1 MKAFWVELGSH
12 FRRLFVSAPG
22 RCAAGAVV
30 SSVLSVPLWLIH
42 LRNRRNLRLH
52 SFLMPVL
59 RDVTVLVAALS
70 VLPGATGRAT
80 SVPAATSFRVSI
92 RVDAGRSLGPLRPVW
107 RFFGADE
114 PNYAYLPD
122 GERLIGELGALR
134 PGEVYFRAHNLLTT
148 GDGTPGLKWGSTN
161 AYREDERGKPVYDW
175 TILDRIFD
183 TYLKHGVRP
192 YVEVGFMPKA
202 LSTKPEPY
210 QFTWTPTAKY
220 NEIFLGWTQ
229 PPTDYRK
236 WGDLVHAWAA
246 HAVARYGATEVNRW
260 YWETWNEPN
269 IGYWSGTPEEFQALH
284 DVAIDAVR
292 RALPTARVGGPDVAG
307 DGGAFTRAFLEHVL
321 RGTNHATGGQGTPL
335 DFVSF
340 HAKGKPTFVD
350 GHVRMGIAAQLS
362 TIDAGFGLI
371 ASYPELK
378 QTPIVIGESDPDGC
392 AACQGAQLGY
402 RNSTVYA
409 SYTADAIARTL
420 DLADRRGVNLEGAL
434 TWAFEFEGAPLF
446 AGFRALAT
454 GPVDL
459 PVLNVFRMLG
469 RMGAERISATSDGAV
484 PLETMMR
491 DGVRARAD
499 VAALA
504 SRDAARVTIL
514 AWHYHDDDVAGP
526 DAATTIRVSGLPADL
541 RRVRVQRVM
550 LDATNGNTFTAAHPD
565 AAELDRLRTASVL
578 PERADDATVSD
589 RSAVLHVVLPRHA
602 VSLVVLSW

>member
-1 MKAFWVELGSH
+1 MLRYLWERACSTRTGT
-12 FRRLFVSAPG
+12 
-22 RCAAGAVV
+22 VV
-30 SSVLSVPLWLIH
+30 
-42 LRNRRNLRLH
+42 
-52 SFLMPVL
+52 PVC
-59 RDVTVLVAALS
+59 LVAIGGFYAS
-70 VLPGATGRAT
+70 
-80 SVPAATSFRVSI
+80 PAQAPRPSSFPVTI
-92 RVDAGRSLGPLRPVW
+92 RVDAGRSVGPLRPIW

-161 AYREDERGKPVYDW
+161 AYREDEHGRPIYDW

-192 YVEVGFMPKA
+192 YVEIGFMPKA
-202 LSTKPEPY
+202 LSRKPEPY

-220 NEIFLGWTQ
+220 NEIFLGWTS
-229 PPTDYRK
+229 PPTDYPK
-236 WGDLVHAWAA
+236 WGALVHAWVD
-246 HAVARYGATEVNRW
+246 HAVSRYGATEVNRW

-269 IGYWSGTPEEFQALH
+269 IGYWSGTPEEFQQLH
-284 DVAIDAVR
+284 DVATDAVR
-292 RALPTARVGGPDVAG
+292 GALPTARVGGPDVAG
-307 DGGAFTRAFLEHVL
+307 DGGDFTRAFLDHVVH
-321 RGTNHATGGQGTPL
+321 GTNHATAGQGTPL

-362 TIDAGFGLI
+362 TIDTGFGII
-371 ASYPELK
+371 ASVPELK
-378 QTPIVIGESDPDGC
+378 QIPIVIGESDPDGC
-392 AACQGAQLGY
+392 AACQGPQLGY

-420 DLADRRGVNLEGAL
+420 DLAERRGVNLQGAL

-459 PVLNVFRMLG
+459 PVLNVFRMLA
-469 RMGAERISATSDGAV
+469 RMGADRVSVASDGAV

-491 DGVRARAD
+491 DGVKARAD
-499 VAALA
+499 VSALA
-504 SRDAARVTIL
+504 SRDARRVTIL

-526 DAATTIRVSGLPADL
+526 KAETTIRVTGLPADL
-541 RRVRVQRVM
+541 RRVKVRRTS
-550 LDATNGNTFTAAHPD
+550 LDATHGNAFTAWSRMGSPAKPD
-565 AAELDRLRTASVL
+565 DRQLEALRTAAALADASFEAVVSAGTASVRL
-578 PERADDATVSD
+578 PLA
-589 RSAVLHVVLPRHA
+589 RHDVA
-602 VSLVVLSW
+602 LVVLDW

>member
-1 MKAFWVELGSH
+1 M
-12 FRRLFVSAPG
+12 
-22 RCAAGAVV
+22 
-30 SSVLSVPLWLIH
+30 SVL
-42 LRNRRNLRLH
+42 RNA
-52 SFLMPVL
+52 
-59 RDVTVLVAALS
+59 AALI
-70 VLPGATGRAT
+70 GAIFVVQGAAGRAT
-80 SVPAATSFRVSI
+80 SVPAAASFRVSI
-92 RVDAGRSLGPLRPVW
+92 HVDAGQSLGPLRPVW

-122 GERLIGELGALR
+122 GERLIRELGALK
-134 PGEVYFRAHNLLTT
+134 PGDVYFRAHNLLTT

-161 AYREDERGKPVYDW
+161 AYREDPSGKPIYDW
-175 TILDRIFD
+175 TIIDRIFD

-192 YVEVGFMPKA
+192 YVEIGFMPKA

-246 HAVARYGATEVNRW
+246 HAVARYGASEVNRW

-269 IGYWSGTPEEFQALH
+269 IGYWSGTPEEFQKLH
-284 DVAIDAVR
+284 DVATDAVR

-307 DGGAFTRAFLEHVL
+307 DGGAFARAFFEHAL
-321 RGTNHATGGQGTPL
+321 RGANHATGGQGTPL

-340 HAKGKPTFVD
+340 HAKGKPTSVD

-362 TIDAGFGLI
+362 TIDTGFGLI

-392 AACQGAQLGY
+392 AACQGPQLGY

-454 GPVDL
+454 GSLDL
-459 PVLNVFRMLG
+459 PVLNVFRMLSL
-469 RMGAERISATSDGAV
+469 MDAERIAVQSDGAV
-484 PLETMMR
+484 PLDMIVK
-491 DGVRARAD
+491 DGVRDRAD
-499 VAALA
+499 VSALA
-504 SRDAARVTIL
+504 SRGARRVTVL

-526 DAATTIRVSGLPADL
+526 SAEVGLDIGGLPENL
-541 RRVRVQRVM
+541 SSCRVRRLAV
-550 LDATNGNTFTAAHPD
+550 DSDHGNAFTAWQRMGSPAQPS
-565 AAELDRLRTASVL
+565 AAELDALRRAAAAMSVDAGQTA
-578 PERADDATVSD
+578 AVSGS
-589 RSAVLHVVLPRHA
+589 RTRIPLVLPRHA
-602 VSLVVLSW
+602 VSLVTVEW

>member
-1 MKAFWVELGSH
+1 M
-12 FRRLFVSAPG
+12 
-22 RCAAGAVV
+22 
-30 SSVLSVPLWLIH
+30 SVL
-42 LRNRRNLRLH
+42 RNA
-52 SFLMPVL
+52 
-59 RDVTVLVAALS
+59 AALI
-70 VLPGATGRAT
+70 GAIFVVQGAAGRAT
-80 SVPAATSFRVSI
+80 SVPAAASFRVSI
-92 RVDAGRSLGPLRPVW
+92 HVDAGQSLGPLRPVW

-122 GERLIGELGALR
+122 GERLIRELGALK
-134 PGEVYFRAHNLLTT
+134 PGDVYFRAHNLLTT

-161 AYREDERGKPVYDW
+161 AYREDPSGKPIYDW
-175 TILDRIFD
+175 TIIDRIFD
-183 TYLKHGVRP
+183 TYLKGGVRP
-192 YVEVGFMPKA
+192 YVEIGFMPKA

-246 HAVARYGATEVNRW
+246 HAVARYGASEVNRW

-269 IGYWSGTPEEFQALH
+269 IGYWSGTPEEFQKLH
-284 DVAIDAVR
+284 DVATDAVR

-307 DGGAFTRAFLEHVL
+307 DGGAFARAFFEHAL
-321 RGTNHATGGQGTPL
+321 RGANHATGGQGTPL

-340 HAKGKPTFVD
+340 HAKGKPTSVD

-362 TIDAGFGLI
+362 TIDTGFGLI

-392 AACQGAQLGY
+392 AACQGPQLGY

-454 GPVDL
+454 GSLDL
-459 PVLNVFRMLG
+459 PVLNVFRMLSL
-469 RMGAERISATSDGAV
+469 MDAERIAVQSDGAV
-484 PLETMMR
+484 PLDMIVK
-491 DGVRARAD
+491 DGVRDRAD
-499 VAALA
+499 VSALA
-504 SRDAARVTIL
+504 SRGARRVTVL

-526 DAATTIRVSGLPADL
+526 SAEVGLDIGGLPENL
-541 RRVRVQRVM
+541 SSCRVRRLAV
-550 LDATNGNTFTAAHPD
+550 DSDHGNAFTAWQRMGSPAQPS
-565 AAELDRLRTASVL
+565 AAELDALRRAAAAMSVDAGQTA
-578 PERADDATVSD
+578 AVSGS
-589 RSAVLHVVLPRHA
+589 RTRIPLVLPRHA
-602 VSLVVLSW
+602 VSLVTVEW

>member
-1 MKAFWVELGSH
+1 MK
-12 FRRLFVSAPG
+12 
-22 RCAAGAVV
+22 
-30 SSVLSVPLWLIH
+30 
-42 LRNRRNLRLH
+42 
-52 SFLMPVL
+52 
-59 RDVTVLVAALS
+59 
-70 VLPGATGRAT
+70 
-80 SVPAATSFRVSI
+80 
-92 RVDAGRSLGPLRPVW
+92 
-107 RFFGADE
+107 
-114 PNYAYLPD
+114 
-122 GERLIGELGALR
+122 

-161 AYREDERGKPVYDW
+161 AYREDQSGKPIYDW

-192 YVEVGFMPKA
+192 YVEIGFMPKA

-269 IGYWSGTPEEFQALH
+269 IGYWSGTPEEFQKLH
-284 DVAIDAVR
+284 DVATDAVR

-307 DGGAFTRAFLEHVL
+307 DGGAFTRAFLEHAL

-340 HAKGKPTFVD
+340 HAKGKPTSVD

-362 TIDAGFGLI
+362 TIDTGFGLI

-392 AACQGAQLGY
+392 AACQGPQLGY

-454 GPVDL
+454 GSLDL
-459 PVLNVFRMLG
+459 PVLNVFRMLS
-469 RMGAERISATSDGAV
+469 RMGAERIAVQSDGAV
-484 PLETMMR
+484 PLDTIVK
-491 DGVRARAD
+491 DGVRDRAD
-499 VAALA
+499 VSALA
-504 SRDAARVTIL
+504 SRDATHVTVL

-526 DAATTIRVSGLPADL
+526 DADTTIRVSGLPVDL
-541 RRVRVQRVM
+541 RRVKVHRLL
-550 LDATNGNTFTAAHPD
+550 LDATHGNAFTAWRQMGSPAR
-565 AAELDRLRTASVL
+565 LDEQQVARLRAASALVDM
-578 PERADDATVSD
+578 PSDGVVTGGTATV
-589 RSAVLHVVLPRHA
+589 RLPLARHA
-602 VSLVVLSW
+602 VALILLEW

>member
-1 MKAFWVELGSH
+1 M
-12 FRRLFVSAPG
+12 
-22 RCAAGAVV
+22 
-30 SSVLSVPLWLIH
+30 SVL
-42 LRNRRNLRLH
+42 RNA
-52 SFLMPVL
+52 
-59 RDVTVLVAALS
+59 AALI
-70 VLPGATGRAT
+70 GAIFVVQGAAGRAT
-80 SVPAATSFRVSI
+80 SVPAAASFRVSI
-92 RVDAGRSLGPLRPVW
+92 HVDAGQSLGPLRPVW

-122 GERLIGELGALR
+122 GERLIRELGALK
-134 PGEVYFRAHNLLTT
+134 PGDVYFRAHNLLTT

-161 AYREDERGKPVYDW
+161 AYREDPSGKPIYDW
-175 TILDRIFD
+175 TIIDRIFD

-192 YVEVGFMPKA
+192 YVEIGFMPKA

-246 HAVARYGATEVNRW
+246 HAVARYGASEVNRW

-269 IGYWSGTPEEFQALH
+269 IGYWSGTPEEFQKLH
-284 DVAIDAVR
+284 DVATDAVR

-307 DGGAFTRAFLEHVL
+307 DGGAFARAFFEHAL
-321 RGTNHATGGQGTPL
+321 RGANHATGGQGTPL

-340 HAKGKPTFVD
+340 HAKGKPTSVD

-362 TIDAGFGLI
+362 TIDTGFGLI

-392 AACQGAQLGY
+392 AACQGPQLGY

-454 GPVDL
+454 GSLDL
-459 PVLNVFRMLG
+459 PVLNVFRMLSL
-469 RMGAERISATSDGAV
+469 MDAERIAVQSDGAV
-484 PLETMMR
+484 PLDMIVK
-491 DGVRARAD
+491 DGVRDRAD
-499 VAALA
+499 VSALA
-504 SRDAARVTIL
+504 SRGARRVTVL

-526 DAATTIRVSGLPADL
+526 SAEVGLDIGGLPENL
-541 RRVRVQRVM
+541 SSCRVRRLAV
-550 LDATNGNTFTAAHPD
+550 DSNHGNAFTAWQRMGSPAQPS
-565 AAELDRLRTASVL
+565 AAELDALRRAAAAMSVDAGQTA
-578 PERADDATVSD
+578 AVSGS
-589 RSAVLHVVLPRHA
+589 RTRIPLVLPRHA
-602 VSLVVLSW
+602 VSLVTVEW

>member
-1 MKAFWVELGSH
+1 
-12 FRRLFVSAPG
+12 
-22 RCAAGAVV
+22 
-30 SSVLSVPLWLIH
+30 
-42 LRNRRNLRLH
+42 
-52 SFLMPVL
+52 VL
-59 RDVTVLVAALS
+59 RDLTVVIAGLLVLAGGAGHAAAPATTSTFPVT
-70 VLPGATGRAT
+70 
-80 SVPAATSFRVSI
+80 I
-92 RVDAGRSLGPLRPVW
+92 RVDAGAPLGRLEPVW

-122 GERLIGELGALR
+122 GERLIGELGALK
-134 PGEVYFRAHNLLTT
+134 PGAVYFRAHNLLTT

-161 AYREDERGKPVYDW
+161 AYREDESGKPIYDW

-246 HAVARYGATEVNRW
+246 HAVSRYGATEVNRW

-269 IGYWSGTPEEFQALH
+269 IGYWSGTPEEFQRLH
-284 DVAIDAVR
+284 DVATDAVR

-307 DGGAFTRAFLEHVL
+307 DGGAFTRAFLDHAIH
-321 RGTNHATGGQGTPL
+321 GTNGATGGQGTPL

-362 TIDAGFGLI
+362 TIDTGFGLI

-392 AACQGAQLGY
+392 AACQGPQLGY

-409 SYTADAIARTL
+409 SYTAAVMTRAL
-420 DLADRRGVNLEGAL
+420 DLAARRGVNLEGAL

-454 GPVDL
+454 GPIDL
-459 PVLNVFRMLG
+459 PVLTVFRMLS
-469 RMGAERISATSDGAV
+469 RMGAERISVTSDGAV
-484 PLETMMR
+484 PLDTMLR
-491 DGVRARAD
+491 DGVRGGAD
-499 VAALA
+499 VDALA
-504 SRDAARVTIL
+504 SRDARRVAIL

-526 DAATTIRVSGLPADL
+526 KAETTIRVTGLPVEL
-541 RRVRVQRVM
+541 RQVTVRRMQLDAAHGNAFTAWKQMGSPARPDQQQLAALQAASTLVDVTTESAVSAGVASVRVPM
-550 LDATNGNTFTAAHPD
+550 A
-565 AAELDRLRTASVL
+565 
-578 PERADDATVSD
+578 
-589 RSAVLHVVLPRHA
+589 RHDVA
-602 VSLVVLSW
+602 LVVFEW

>member
-1 MKAFWVELGSH
+1 M
-12 FRRLFVSAPG
+12 
-22 RCAAGAVV
+22 
-30 SSVLSVPLWLIH
+30 SVL
-42 LRNRRNLRLH
+42 RYA
-52 SFLMPVL
+52 
-59 RDVTVLVAALS
+59 TVVVAAFSILY
-70 VLPGATGRAT
+70 GTAGRAA
-80 SVPAATSFRVSI
+80 SVPAATPFRVSI
-92 RVDAGRSLGPLRPVW
+92 HVDAGRSLGPLRPVW

-122 GERLIGELGALR
+122 GERLIGELGALK

-161 AYREDERGKPVYDW
+161 AYREDQSGKPIYDW
-175 TILDRIFD
+175 TIVDRIFD

-229 PPTDYRK
+229 PPTDDRK

-246 HAVARYGATEVNRW
+246 HAVARYGAAEVNRW

-269 IGYWSGTPEEFQALH
+269 IGYWSGTPEEFQKLH
-284 DVAIDAVR
+284 DVATDAVR

-307 DGGAFTRAFLEHVL
+307 DGGAFTRAFFEHAV
-321 RGTNHATGGQGTPL
+321 RGTNYATGGQGTPL

-362 TIDAGFGLI
+362 TIDTGFGLI

-392 AACQGAQLGY
+392 AACQGPQLGY

-454 GPVDL
+454 GSLDL
-459 PVLNVFRMLG
+459 PVLNVFRMLSL
-469 RMGAERISATSDGAV
+469 MGAERIAVQSDGAV
-484 PLETMMR
+484 PLDTIVKE
-491 DGVRARAD
+491 GVRDRAD
-499 VAALA
+499 VSALA
-504 SRDAARVTIL
+504 SRGARSVTVL
-514 AWHYHDDDVAGP
+514 AWHYHDDDEAGP
-526 DAATTIRVSGLPADL
+526 SAEARLDLRGLPGNL
-541 RRVRVQRVM
+541 SSCSVRRYV
-550 LDATNGNTFTAAHPD
+550 LDGHHGNAFTAWQRMGSPAHPE
-565 AAELDRLRTASVL
+565 AAQLDRLRMSSVL
-578 PERADDATVSD
+578 PELVEKATVSNG
-589 RSAVLHVVLPRHA
+589 SATIRFELQRHA
-602 VSLVVLSW
+602 VSLVVFSW

>member
-1 MKAFWVELGSH
+1 
-12 FRRLFVSAPG
+12 
-22 RCAAGAVV
+22 
-30 SSVLSVPLWLIH
+30 
-42 LRNRRNLRLH
+42 
-52 SFLMPVL
+52 MPVL
-59 RDVTVLVAALS
+59 RDVTVLVAALF
-70 VLPGATGRAT
+70 VLHGEGGHAAPRA
-80 SVPAATSFRVSI
+80 AASTSFPVTI
-92 RVDAGRSLGPLRPVW
+92 RVDAAQSLGPLRPVW

-122 GERLIGELGALR
+122 GERLMGELGALK

-161 AYREDERGKPVYDW
+161 AYREDQSGKPIYDW

-192 YVEVGFMPKA
+192 YVEIGFMPKA

-246 HAVARYGATEVNRW
+246 HAVSRYGASEVNRW

-269 IGYWSGTPEEFQALH
+269 IGYWSGTPEEFQTLH
-284 DVAIDAVR
+284 DAATDAVR

-321 RGTNHATGGQGTPL
+321 RGANHATGGQGTPL

-340 HAKGKPTFVD
+340 HAKGKPTSVD

-362 TIDAGFGLI
+362 TIDTGFGLI
-371 ASYPELK
+371 AGYPELK

-392 AACQGAQLGY
+392 AACQGPQLGY

-454 GPVDL
+454 GSLDL
-459 PVLNVFRMLG
+459 PVLNVFRMLSL
-469 RMGAERISATSDGAV
+469 MGAERIAVQSDGAV
-484 PLETMMR
+484 PLDTIVK
-491 DGVRARAD
+491 DGVRDRAD
-499 VAALA
+499 VSALA
-504 SRDAARVTIL
+504 SRGARRVTVL

-526 DAATTIRVSGLPADL
+526 SAQVGLDIVGLPANL
-541 RRVRVQRVM
+541 SSCRVRRLAV
-550 LDATNGNTFTAAHPD
+550 DSNHGNAFTAWQRMGSPARPN
-565 AAELDRLRTASVL
+565 AAELDALRRAAAQMSV
-578 PERADDATVSD
+578 DAGQTVTVSGS
-589 RSAVLHVVLPRHA
+589 RTHIRLALPRHA
-602 VSLVVLSW
+602 VSLVTVEW

>member
-1 MKAFWVELGSH
+1 
-12 FRRLFVSAPG
+12 
-22 RCAAGAVV
+22 
-30 SSVLSVPLWLIH
+30 
-42 LRNRRNLRLH
+42 
-52 SFLMPVL
+52 MPVL
-59 RDVTVLVAALS
+59 RDATVLIAALF
-70 VLPGATGRAT
+70 VLHGEAGHAAPRA
-80 SVPAATSFRVSI
+80 AASTSFPVTI
-92 RVDAGRSLGPLRPVW
+92 HVDAGRSLGPLRPVW

-122 GERLIGELGALR
+122 GERLMGELGALK
-134 PGEVYFRAHNLLTT
+134 PGDVYFRAHNLLTT

-161 AYREDERGKPVYDW
+161 AYREDESGKPIYDW

-192 YVEVGFMPKA
+192 YVEIGFMPKA

-246 HAVARYGATEVNRW
+246 HAVARYGVTEVNRW

-269 IGYWSGTPEEFQALH
+269 IGYWSGTPEEFQKLH
-284 DVAIDAVR
+284 DAATDAVR

-307 DGGAFTRAFLEHVL
+307 DGGAFTRAFFEHAL

-362 TIDAGFGLI
+362 TIDTGFGLI

-392 AACQGAQLGY
+392 AACQGPQLGY

-454 GPVDL
+454 GSLDL
-459 PVLNVFRMLG
+459 PVLNVFRMLS
-469 RMGAERISATSDGAV
+469 RMGPERVSATSDGAV

-504 SRDAARVTIL
+504 SRDATRVTVF
-514 AWHYHDDDVAGP
+514 AWHYHDDDVGGP
-526 DAATTIRVSGLPADL
+526 DADTTIRVSGLPLDL
-541 RRVRVQRVM
+541 RQVKVHRVL
-550 LDATNGNTFTAAHPD
+550 LDAAHGNAFTAWRLMGSPARPD
-565 AAELDRLRTASVL
+565 DQQIARIRAASALVDMPADGVVTGGTVTVRLPLA
-578 PERADDATVSD
+578 
-589 RSAVLHVVLPRHA
+589 RHA
-602 VSLVVLSW
+602 VSLILLEW

>member
-1 MKAFWVELGSH
+1 M
-12 FRRLFVSAPG
+12 
-22 RCAAGAVV
+22 
-30 SSVLSVPLWLIH
+30 SVL
-42 LRNRRNLRLH
+42 RNA
-52 SFLMPVL
+52 
-59 RDVTVLVAALS
+59 AALI
-70 VLPGATGRAT
+70 GAIFVVQGAAGRAT
-80 SVPAATSFRVSI
+80 SVPAAASFRVSI
-92 RVDAGRSLGPLRPVW
+92 HVDAGQSLGPLRPVW

-122 GERLIGELGALR
+122 GERLIRELGALK
-134 PGEVYFRAHNLLTT
+134 PGDVYFRAHNLLTT

-161 AYREDERGKPVYDW
+161 AYREDPSGKAIYDW
-175 TILDRIFD
+175 TIIDRIFD

-192 YVEVGFMPKA
+192 YVEIGFMPKA

-210 QFTWTPTAKY
+210 QFTWTPTARY

-246 HAVARYGATEVNRW
+246 HAVARYGASEVNRW

-269 IGYWSGTPEEFQALH
+269 IGYWSGTPEEFQKLH
-284 DVAIDAVR
+284 DVATDAVR

-307 DGGAFTRAFLEHVL
+307 DGGAFARAFFEHAL
-321 RGTNHATGGQGTPL
+321 RGANHATGGQGTPL

-340 HAKGKPTFVD
+340 HAKGKPTSVD

-362 TIDAGFGLI
+362 TIDTGFGLI

-392 AACQGAQLGY
+392 AACQGPQLGY

-454 GPVDL
+454 GSLDL
-459 PVLNVFRMLG
+459 PVLNVFRMLSL
-469 RMGAERISATSDGAV
+469 MDAERIAVQSDGAV
-484 PLETMMR
+484 PLDMIVK
-491 DGVRARAD
+491 DGVRDRAD
-499 VAALA
+499 VSALA
-504 SRDAARVTIL
+504 SRGARRVTVL

-526 DAATTIRVSGLPADL
+526 SAEVGLDIGGLPQNL
-541 RRVRVQRVM
+541 SSCRVRRLAV
-550 LDATNGNTFTAAHPD
+550 DSDHGNAFTAWQRMGSPAQPS
-565 AAELDRLRTASVL
+565 AAELDALRRAAAAMSVDAGQTA
-578 PERADDATVSD
+578 AVSGS
-589 RSAVLHVVLPRHA
+589 RTRIPLVLPRHA
-602 VSLVVLSW
+602 VSLVTVEW

>member
-1 MKAFWVELGSH
+1 M
-12 FRRLFVSAPG
+12 
-22 RCAAGAVV
+22 
-30 SSVLSVPLWLIH
+30 SVL
-42 LRNRRNLRLH
+42 RNATALVGAIFVLH
-52 SFLMPVL
+52 G
-59 RDVTVLVAALS
+59 TA
-70 VLPGATGRAT
+70 GRAT
-80 SVPAATSFRVSI
+80 SVPAPKSFQVSI
-92 RVDAGRSLGPLRPVW
+92 DVDAGQSLGPLRPVW

-122 GERLIGELGALR
+122 GERLIGELGALK

-161 AYREDERGKPVYDW
+161 AYREDQSGKPIYDW

-192 YVEVGFMPKA
+192 YVEIGFMPKA

-246 HAVARYGATEVNRW
+246 HAVARYGVTEVNRW

-269 IGYWSGTPEEFQALH
+269 IGYWSGTPEEFQQLH
-284 DVAIDAVR
+284 DTATDAVR

-321 RGTNHATGGQGTPL
+321 RGANHATGGQGTPL

-340 HAKGKPTFVD
+340 HAKGKPTSVD

-362 TIDAGFGLI
+362 TIDTGFGLI

-392 AACQGAQLGY
+392 AACQGPQLGY

-454 GPVDL
+454 GSLDL
-459 PVLNVFRMLG
+459 PVLNVFRMLS
-469 RMGAERISATSDGAV
+469 RMGAERIAVQSDGAV
-484 PLETMMR
+484 PLDTGPS
-491 DGVRARAD
+491 DGT
-499 VAALA
+499 
-504 SRDAARVTIL
+504 ST
-514 AWHYHDDDVAGP
+514 
-526 DAATTIRVSGLPADL
+526 S
-541 RRVRVQRVM
+541 
-550 LDATNGNTFTAAHPD
+550 
-565 AAELDRLRTASVL
+565 
-578 PERADDATVSD
+578 ADDARRRASPVSSRRAGEPICVHTVKAFPCVASSRARWTFTRR
-589 RSAVLHVVLPRHA
+589 RSAGSPLTRIVVSAAGPLT
-602 VSLVVLSW
+602 SSS

>member
-1 MKAFWVELGSH
+1 M
-12 FRRLFVSAPG
+12 RLPAAIPVIL
-22 RCAAGAVV
+22 AGALGW
-30 SSVLSVPLWLIH
+30 SYSGAPSAASP
-42 LRNRRNLRLH
+42 RSAA
-52 SFLMPVL
+52 SFPV
-59 RDVTVLVAALS
+59 T
-70 VLPGATGRAT
+70 
-80 SVPAATSFRVSI
+80 I
-92 RVDAGRSLGPLRPVW
+92 RVDAAKSLGPLRPVW

-122 GERLIGELGALR
+122 GERLIGELGAMK
-134 PGEVYFRAHNLLTT
+134 PGDVYFRTHNLLTT

-161 AYREDERGKPVYDW
+161 AYREDERGQPIYDW
-175 TILDRIFD
+175 TIQDRIFD

-192 YVEVGFMPKA
+192 YVEIGFMPKA

-236 WGDLVHAWAA
+236 WRDLVGAWAA
-246 HAVARYGATEVNRW
+246 HAVARYGVTEVNRW

-269 IGYWSGTPEEFQALH
+269 IGYWSGTPDEFQRLH
-284 DVAIDAVR
+284 DTAIDAVR
-292 RALPTARVGGPDVAG
+292 GALPTARVGGPDVAG
-307 DGGAFTRAFLEHVL
+307 DGGAFTRAFLDHAIHGVNL
-321 RGTNHATGGQGTPL
+321 ATGGQGTPL

-362 TIDAGFGLI
+362 TIDTGFGII

-392 AACQGAQLGY
+392 AACQGPQLGY

-409 SYTADAIARTL
+409 SYTAAALAHTL
-420 DLADRRGVNLEGAL
+420 DLAERRGVNLEGAL

-454 GPVDL
+454 GPIDL

-469 RMGAERISATSDGAV
+469 RMASERVAATSDGAV
-484 PLETMMR
+484 PLDAMMR
-491 DGVRARAD
+491 DGVRGRAD
-499 VAALA
+499 VAAIA
-504 SRDAARVTIL
+504 SRDARQLTVL
-514 AWHYHDDDVAGP
+514 AWHYHDDDVPGP
-526 DAATTIRVSGLPADL
+526 QASATIRISGLPADL
-541 RRVRVQRVM
+541 RHVRVHRLM
-550 LDATNGNTFTAAHPD
+550 LDTTHANAFTAWKQMGSPARPD
-565 AAELDRLRTASVL
+565 EAQLARLRAASALVDVTADV
-578 PERADDATVSD
+578 AA
-589 RSAVLHVVLPRHA
+589 SAGTAVVPVRLERHA
-602 VSLVVLSW
+602 VALIRLEW

>member
-1 MKAFWVELGSH
+1 
-12 FRRLFVSAPG
+12 
-22 RCAAGAVV
+22 
-30 SSVLSVPLWLIH
+30 
-42 LRNRRNLRLH
+42 
-52 SFLMPVL
+52 MPVL
-59 RDVTVLVAALS
+59 RDATVLIAALS
-70 VLPGATGRAT
+70 VLHGEAGHAAPRA
-80 SVPAATSFRVSI
+80 AASTSFPVTI
-92 RVDAGRSLGPLRPVW
+92 HVDAGRSLGPLRPVW

-122 GERLIGELGALR
+122 GERLMGELGALK
-134 PGEVYFRAHNLLTT
+134 PGDVYFRAHNLLTT

-161 AYREDERGKPVYDW
+161 AYREDESGKPIYDW

-192 YVEVGFMPKA
+192 YVEIGFMPKA

-210 QFTWTPTAKY
+210 QFTWTPTARY

-246 HAVARYGATEVNRW
+246 HAVARYGVTEVNRW

-269 IGYWSGTPEEFQALH
+269 IGYWSGTPEEFQKLH
-284 DVAIDAVR
+284 DAATDAVR

-307 DGGAFTRAFLEHVL
+307 DGGAFTRAFFEHAL

-362 TIDAGFGLI
+362 TIDTGFGLI

-392 AACQGAQLGY
+392 AACQGPQLGY

-454 GPVDL
+454 GSLDL
-459 PVLNVFRMLG
+459 PVLNVFRMLS
-469 RMGAERISATSDGAV
+469 RMGPERVSATSDGAV

-504 SRDAARVTIL
+504 SRDATRVTVF
-514 AWHYHDDDVAGP
+514 AWHYHDDDVGGP
-526 DAATTIRVSGLPADL
+526 DADTTIRVSGLPLDL
-541 RRVRVQRVM
+541 RQVKVHRVL
-550 LDATNGNTFTAAHPD
+550 LDAAHGNAFTAWRLMGSPARPD
-565 AAELDRLRTASVL
+565 DQQIARIRAASALVDMPADGVVTGGTVTVRLPLA
-578 PERADDATVSD
+578 
-589 RSAVLHVVLPRHA
+589 RHA
-602 VSLVVLSW
+602 VSLILLEW

>member
-1 MKAFWVELGSH
+1 
-12 FRRLFVSAPG
+12 
-22 RCAAGAVV
+22 
-30 SSVLSVPLWLIH
+30 
-42 LRNRRNLRLH
+42 
-52 SFLMPVL
+52 MPVL
-59 RDVTVLVAALS
+59 RNATALVGAIFVLQGAA
-70 VLPGATGRAT
+70 GHGT
-80 SVPAATSFRVSI
+80 SVTAATSFPVSI
-92 RVDAGRSLGPLRPVW
+92 HVDAGRSLGPLRPIW

-134 PGEVYFRAHNLLTT
+134 PGDVYFRAHNLLTT

-161 AYREDERGKPVYDW
+161 AYREDQSGKPIYDW
-175 TILDRIFD
+175 TIVDRIFD

-269 IGYWSGTPEEFQALH
+269 IGYWSGTPEEFQKLH
-284 DVAIDAVR
+284 DVATDAVR

-321 RGTNHATGGQGTPL
+321 RGTNDATGGPGTPL

-340 HAKGKPTFVD
+340 HAKGKPTSVD

-362 TIDAGFGLI
+362 TIDTGFGLI

-392 AACQGAQLGY
+392 AACQGPQLGY

-454 GPVDL
+454 GSLDL
-459 PVLNVFRMLG
+459 PVLNVFRMLSL
-469 RMGAERISATSDGAV
+469 MGAERIAVQSDGAV
-484 PLETMMR
+484 PLDTIVK
-491 DGVRARAD
+491 DGVRDRAD
-499 VAALA
+499 VSALA
-504 SRDAARVTIL
+504 SRGARSVTVL

-526 DAATTIRVSGLPADL
+526 SAEVRLDIGGLPENL
-541 RRVRVQRVM
+541 SSGRVRRLV
-550 LDATNGNTFTAAHPD
+550 LDSNHGNAFTAWQRMGSP
-565 AAELDRLRTASVL
+565 AALDPAGLDRLRTASVL
-578 PERADDATVSD
+578 PEIAGKATVSN
-589 RSAVLHVVLPRHA
+589 RSATVRFQLPRHG
-602 VSLVVLSW
+602 VSLVVFSW

>member
-1 MKAFWVELGSH
+1 
-12 FRRLFVSAPG
+12 
-22 RCAAGAVV
+22 
-30 SSVLSVPLWLIH
+30 
-42 LRNRRNLRLH
+42 
-52 SFLMPVL
+52 MPVL
-59 RDVTVLVAALS
+59 RNAIVLVAALS
-70 VLPGATGRAT
+70 ILDAAAGHAT
-80 SVPAATSFRVSI
+80 SVAVPKPFRVSI
-92 RVDAGRSLGPLRPVW
+92 AVDAARSLGPLRPVW

-122 GERLIGELGALR
+122 GERLIGELGALK
-134 PGEVYFRAHNLLTT
+134 PGEVFFRAHNLLTT

-161 AYREDERGKPVYDW
+161 AYREDESGKPIYDW

-210 QFTWTPTAKY
+210 QFTWTPTARY
-220 NEIFLGWTQ
+220 NEIFLGWTH
-229 PPTDYRK
+229 PPTDYGK

-246 HAVARYGATEVNRW
+246 HAVARYGVAEVNRW

-269 IGYWSGTPEEFQALH
+269 IGYWSGTPEEFQKLH
-284 DVAIDAVR
+284 DVATDAVR

-307 DGGAFTRAFLEHVL
+307 DGGAFTRAFLEHAL
-321 RGTNHATGGQGTPL
+321 HGTNQATGGQGTPL

-362 TIDAGFGLI
+362 TIDTGFGLI

-392 AACQGAQLGY
+392 AACQGPQLGY

-409 SYTADAIARTL
+409 SYTAAAIARTL
-420 DLADRRGVNLEGAL
+420 DLAARRGVNLEGAL

-454 GPVDL
+454 GPLDL
-459 PVLNVFRMLG
+459 PVLNVFRMLS
-469 RMGAERISATSDGAV
+469 RMAAERVSATSDGAV
-484 PLETMMR
+484 PLEMMMR
-491 DGVRARAD
+491 DGVHARAD
-499 VAALA
+499 VSALA
-504 SRDAARVTIL
+504 SRDARSITVL
-514 AWHYHDDDVAGP
+514 AWHYHDDDVPGP
-526 DAATTIRVSGLPADL
+526 AADVRLDIGGLPGDVSSCDV
-541 RRVRVQRVM
+541 RRSV
-550 LDATNGNTFTAAHPD
+550 LDGDHGNAFSAWQQMGSPAHPD
-565 AAELDRLRTASVL
+565 GGELDRLRNISAL
-578 PERADDATVSD
+578 PELAGKATVSN
-589 RSAVLHVVLPRHA
+589 RTATVRFALPRHA
-602 VSLVVLSW
+602 VSLVVCSW